1 MSFTVE
7 ARVLSDSAKI
17 TAELLKEWAE
27 LRQTKKA
34 EELNT
39 PEWKKLESAYVQHL
53 LWRFQYP
60 KRVFGQQIL
69 ANWIITLVVLALVV
83 CGIVFSFIQL
93 NYALTVGD
101 FSSLTT
107 EVEVNAA
114 GRVAISSSVIGA
126 VMLVVSLAFF
136 ALYLKYVFQIKHTH
150 PPHISLSDTDAK
162 AILEKAKSEGLSE
175 GSVPDVEITGIRPG

>member
-1 MSFTVE
+1 MSLTVE
-7 ARVLSDSAKI
+7 ARVISESAKI
-17 TAELLKEWAE
+17 TAELLKEWAD

-39 PEWKKLESAYVQHL
+39 PEWKKTRKCLCSAPFVEISVPKT
-53 LWRFQYP
+53 RFWSTNSGKLDYYFH
-60 KRVFGQQIL
+60 R
-69 ANWIITLVVLALVV
+69 
-83 CGIVFSFIQL
+83 FSPSCVWHCLFIQL
-93 NYALTVGD
+93 NYAITVGD
-101 FSSLTT
+101 FSSLNT

-162 AILEKAKSEGLSE
+162 VILEKAKFEEL
-175 GSVPDVEITGIRPG
+175 

>member
-1 MSFTVE
+1 MSFVVE
-7 ARVLSDSAKI
+7 ARVLSDSTKI

-27 LRQTKKA
+27 LRQTKKV

-69 ANWIITLVVLALVV
+69 ANWIITFVVLALVV
-83 CGIVFSFIQL
+83 CGIIFSFIQL
-93 NYALTVGD
+93 NYALTMGD

-162 AILEKAKSEGLSE
+162 AIMEKAKSEGLSE
-175 GSVPDVEITGIRPG
+175 GSAPNVEITGLRPG